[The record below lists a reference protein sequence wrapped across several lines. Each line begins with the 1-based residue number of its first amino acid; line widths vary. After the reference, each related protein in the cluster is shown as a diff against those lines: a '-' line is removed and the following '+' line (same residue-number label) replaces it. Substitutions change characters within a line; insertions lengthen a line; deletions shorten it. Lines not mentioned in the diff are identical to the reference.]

1 MHASLRQN
9 LQTTRK
15 NTGGKNRVQR
25 VHRLVPR
32 VCWSYPESSESP
44 RVSLRTE
51 SCSASH
57 LDRPLPSRSL
67 SLFPPPRLGSCLRNR
82 FPLFSRK
89 QIGRASCRE
98 RAPTA
103 RA

>member
-15 NTGGKNRVQR
+15 NTGGRNRVQR
-25 VHRLVPR
+25 AHRLAPR

-57 LDRPLPSRSL
+57 SDRQLPLLSL
-67 SLFPPPRLGSCLRNR
+67 SLCPPPRLGSCLRNR
-82 FPLFSRK
+82 FPLFRRK
-89 QIGRASCRE
+89 LCRTSLT
-98 RAPTA
+98 PHTA
-103 RA
+103 RFR